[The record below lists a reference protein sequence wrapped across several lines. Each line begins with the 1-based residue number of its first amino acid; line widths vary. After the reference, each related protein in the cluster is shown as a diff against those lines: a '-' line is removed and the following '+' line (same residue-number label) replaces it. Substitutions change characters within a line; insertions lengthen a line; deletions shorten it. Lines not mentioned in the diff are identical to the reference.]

1 MGDSSTN
8 SIEDYRG
15 LAQLHLQKYE
25 PSEVP
30 LENLLRVI
38 KRFEKGENGPKESCI
53 CILTLDPVTISPL
66 DSN

>member
-15 LAQLHLQKYE
+15 LAQLYLQQYE

-38 KRFEKGENGPKESCI
+38 KRYEKG
-53 CILTLDPVTISPL
+53 D
-66 DSN
+66 